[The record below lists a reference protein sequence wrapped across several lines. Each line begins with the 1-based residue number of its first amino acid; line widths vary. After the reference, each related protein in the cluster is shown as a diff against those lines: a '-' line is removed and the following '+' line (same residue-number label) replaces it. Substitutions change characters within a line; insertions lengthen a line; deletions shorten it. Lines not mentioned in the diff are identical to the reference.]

1 MTEIDTSRFECFR
14 SASDGSMYYGMVSI
28 MDKVTKQLVPDA
40 DKPKVEALPQADFMI
55 NYEKVRH
62 GYGLQLFNG

>member
-1 MTEIDTSRFECFR
+1 
-14 SASDGSMYYGMVSI
+14 MYYGMVSI